1 MNTLEVLQKNLAHLS
16 RTHPKRRAAALPAMQ
31 NLQAE
36 LGYLDDTAMTKLA
49 QITGLSTTE
58 LEELATFYSLIYRRP
73 PGRHVVQ
80 ICDSVCCNMRG
91 ADQLLVSAEKY
102 LHRPLGAVTPD
113 GALSVLPSICLGL
126 CDKAPAA
133 LVDGEA
139 LGPLNNA
146 SLEALL
152 QRLQKGD

>member
-1 MNTLEVLQKNLAHLS
+1 MSILKELQKDLINLPP
-16 RTHPKRRAAALPAMQ
+16 THPKRRAAAIPAMQ
-31 NLQAE
+31 ALQAE
-36 LGYLDDTAMTKLA
+36 LGYLDDAAIEKIA

-58 LEELATFYSLIYRRP
+58 AEELATFYSLIYRRP
-73 PGRHVVQ
+73 AGRHIIR
-80 ICDSVCCNMRG
+80 ICDSVCCSMRG
-91 ADQLLVSAEKY
+91 ADQLLTAAEQY
-102 LHRPLGAVTPD
+102 IRTPLGTVTPN
-113 GALSVLPSICLGL
+113 GALTVLPGICLGL

-152 QRLQKGD
+152 QRLQKEN